1 MRRLLRR
8 TAKIVRI
15 MAVSAVAA
23 YPLLLEPQLRELIW
37 GGDALV
43 RRFNKAGDPHATIG
57 ESWECYDTNV
67 VANGALRGRTVAELR
82 ETLGSAL
89 TGNANPNVLFPLL
102 TKLIDA
108 RAALSVQVHPPDA
121 YAQTHEHQPFGKTEC
136 WHILEADP
144 GASIVLGWNRDTSRA
159 EYLERVKDGSLDEL
173 LRHVP
178 VAAGDT
184 FYLPAGTMHAIGAG
198 IVLFEVQQASDLTYR
213 IFDYN
218 RVGPDGKTRELHVEK
233 AADVL
238 DFRQSHAGPLASIT
252 YDLDGLRRTTYV
264 ADARFTLER
273 VALDAR
279 AHGLD
284 LEGQPLVV
292 LALGGPVE
300 LAVHGERATL
310 EPFASALVPASADV
324 VMVRAADET
333 RPAALLTAAPPKDAY
348 ALERRFNRAAV
359 GVRESTDFL
368 AQF

>member
-1 MRRLLRR
+1 
-8 TAKIVRI
+8 
-15 MAVSAVAA
+15 MALPAVAA
-23 YPLLLEPQLRELIW
+23 YPFVLEPQLREMIW
-37 GGDALV
+37 GGHALV
-43 RRFNKAGDPHATIG
+43 QRFNKVGDPQATIG
-57 ESWECYDTNV
+57 ESWECYDTSV
-67 VANGALRGRTVAELR
+67 VANGALRGRTVAQLR
-82 ETLGSAL
+82 ETLGTAL
-89 TGNANPNVLFPLL
+89 TGSADPGVLFPLL

-121 YAQTHEHQPFGKTEC
+121 YAQSHEHEPFGKTEC

-144 GASIVLGWNRDTSRA
+144 GASIVLGWNRDTTRA
-159 EYLERVKDGSLDEL
+159 EYLARVKDGSLDEL

-178 VAAGDT
+178 VKAGDT

-218 RVGPDGKTRELHVEK
+218 RTGPDGKPRQLHVDK

-238 DFRQSHAGPLASIT
+238 NYRASHAGRVTSLR
-252 YDLDGLRRTTYV
+252 YELDGLQRTTYV

-273 VALDAR
+273 IALDAQP
-279 AHGLD
+279 HGLD
-284 LEGQPLVV
+284 LEGQPLVAF
-292 LALGGPVE
+292 ALGGPVE
-300 LAVHGERATL
+300 LAVHGERVTL
-310 EPFASALVPASADV
+310 APFASALIPASADV
-324 VMVRAADET
+324 VMLRAPDET

-359 GVRESTDFL
+359 GVRESTDFF